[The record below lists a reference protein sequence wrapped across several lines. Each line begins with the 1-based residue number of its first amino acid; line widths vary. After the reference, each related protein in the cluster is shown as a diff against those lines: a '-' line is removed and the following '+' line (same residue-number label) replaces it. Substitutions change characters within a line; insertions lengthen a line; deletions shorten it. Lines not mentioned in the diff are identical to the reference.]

1 MSEKHPIISV
11 TGSSASGQTQLLTAF
26 SHLVWRIKA
35 RWSIVHGDGFH
46 KYDRE
51 AYMLEVEKAHQE
63 KRSFSHFHPDA
74 NLMDRLEGFCRINS
88 LPTQFSLS

>member
-63 KRSFSHFHPDA
+63 KRSFSHFLARPGA
-74 NLMDRLEGFCRINS
+74 GTAKLQSQQYRKY
-88 LPTQFSLS
+88 